1 MRWFGC
7 ASDTNTVGTSVA
19 YQGDLCGHRCR
30 PGDADAG
37 LLRAGEV
44 ARPLIPSRRMRL
56 CVSGA
61 SGRFAP
67 GVHDEGDHFV
77 GELSGDRVVLI
88 PFVVAERVAA
98 RDDVLVTFVDGVS

>member
-1 MRWFGC
+1 M
-7 ASDTNTVGTSVA
+7 
-19 YQGDLCGHRCR
+19 
-30 PGDADAG
+30 
-37 LLRAGEV
+37 
-44 ARPLIPSRRMRL
+44 